1 MTETINE
8 RVEVITVYN
17 REKGAV
23 PFRVRWQGRAYTVRK
38 LAYYHK
44 ARVGRVIYHVF
55 NVTTDTLDMR
65 LEFNSENLHWTLR
78 EVTDGIVN

>member
-1 MTETINE
+1 MTESINE

-17 REKGAV
+17 REHGAT

-44 ARVGRVIYHVF
+44 ARVGRVIQHIF

-65 LEFNSENLHWTLR
+65 LEFNSENLHWILK
-78 EVTDGIVN
+78 EVTDGHTN